1 MRLESIYRV
10 EHLKKL
16 FPIGGGGLFQKKRRF
31 VHAVDGVSFEIVKG
45 ETFGIVG
52 ESGCGKTTLAR
63 LLLRLV
69 EPTSGKIFFHGR
81 DITSL
86 NRREMKNLRRK
97 MQMIFQDPY
106 SSLDPRKTIFN
117 IVAEPLKVH
126 RTTSRGSMVERIKAA
141 LDLVDL
147 PTSDEFLGKVPDEL
161 SGGQRQRVGIARTVV
176 LGPEFIVADEPVSM
190 LDASV
195 KAGITS
201 LMMDLKKKIGL
212 TYVFITHE
220 IGLAY
225 HTCDRIAVMY
235 LGKVVELGKAHDV
248 IKHPRHPYTR
258 LLMEAIPPLRPDDD
272 WAKAI
277 TERGESPLFIEPPS
291 GCRFHPRCKWSDD
304 ACTWNEPGLVTITED
319 HAVACRE
326 SVSGGQSSTV
336 PYKMKFYNK

>member
-1 MRLESIYRV
+1 MESIYRV
-10 EHLKKL
+10 EDLKKF
-16 FPIGGGGLFQKKRRF
+16 FPIKGGGLFKKKHRF
-31 VHAVDGVSFEIVKG
+31 VHAVDGVSFEIMKG

-63 LLLRLV
+63 LLLRLI
-69 EPTSGKIFFHGR
+69 EPTSGRIFFH
-81 DITSL
+81 DQDVTSL
-86 NRREMKNLRRK
+86 NRKEMKNLRRK

-106 SSLDPRKTIFN
+106 SSLDPRKTILN

-126 RTTSRGSMVERIKAA
+126 KMVSNGSVAERVKEA

-161 SGGQRQRVGIARTVV
+161 SGGQRQRIGIARTLV
-176 LGPEFIVADEPVSM
+176 LGAEFIVADEPVSM

-225 HTCDRIAVMY
+225 YTCDRIAVMY
-235 LGKVVELGKAHDV
+235 LGKVVELGKADDV
-248 IKHPRHPYTR
+248 IGSPLHPYTR
-258 LLMEAIPPLRPDDD
+258 LLMEAIPPLQPDEQ
-272 WAKAI
+272 WGKTI
-277 TERGESPLFIEPPS
+277 TERGELPLFIEPPD
-291 GCRFHPRCKWSDD
+291 GCRFHPRCKWAEDV
-304 ACTWNEPGLVTITED
+304 CTRDEPGLVSVTD
-319 HAVACRE
+319 NHYVACRE
-326 SVSGGQSSTV
+326 SV
-336 PYKMKFYNK
+336 YRI